1 MKKIIQY
8 EIYRDDTFIEWGEV
22 IYSKYIEER
31 DKESDKRYIEAK
43 KKVYSWMNFLNIK
56 IGKK

>member
-43 KKVYSWMNFLNIK
+43 KKYTL
-56 IGKK
+56 G